1 MKGRSM
7 DILKTIFICLVL
19 VTIEP
24 NTLYTQENIA
34 KGQGGYLSIHD
45 KTKGLKLGAR
55 HKYDLY
61 RRRWYTVPVR
71 MPAPAGR
78 PPRPMKR

>member
-1 MKGRSM
+1 M